1 MTSYLLRAHHVVPLP
16 SQVQSSPEEVT
27 DWLERTLRVDGV
39 ELVRTGETLLEFRS
53 TFRVWDPNRSNDSLG
68 FLANGEIEVRASS
81 RGPVIWMRANP
92 RTWYGLIAVAW
103 FGMMLGWGNVA
114 GVLRWGAGLGGIIL
128 GGVYVFLIW
137 GSINSF
143 LQYKSWVLRMLRT
156 RDLPAQNGGAA

>member
-1 MTSYLLRAHHVVPLP
+1 
-16 SQVQSSPEEVT
+16 
-27 DWLERTLRVDGV
+27 
-39 ELVRTGETLLEFRS
+39 
-53 TFRVWDPNRSNDSLG
+53 
-68 FLANGEIEVRASS
+68 
-81 RGPVIWMRANP
+81 MRANP